1 MTPTPLAELESKAYY
16 QRFVAAMDDDF
27 NTREAFS
34 AMYDLVRELNTVAGD
49 DQAKAQA
56 LAGELKALGGILGVL
71 QETPDVFLKGS
82 AADGDGLSDADI
94 DGLIAEREAA
104 KLNKDYARADEVRE
118 ELKEQG
124 IVLEDSREGTRWR
137 RA

>member
-1 MTPTPLAELESKAYY
+1 MLEAEP
-16 QRFVAAMDDDF
+16 
-27 NTREAFS
+27 EA
-34 AMYDLVRELNTVAGD
+34 
-49 DQAKAQA
+49 
-56 LAGELKALGGILGVL
+56 
-71 QETPDVFLKGS
+71 FLKG
-82 AADGDGLSDADI
+82 AVGEGEGLADADI
-94 DGLIAEREAA
+94 DALIAEREAA